1 MQNIIQFLET
11 SDIMTQLN
19 NNPESDPNLIYNILE
34 TIITEALD
42 KYMPLKKIK
51 LHNINIK
58 RQNGSLQVL

>member
-1 MQNIIQFLET
+1 
-11 SDIMTQLN
+11 MTQLN

-51 LHNINIK
+51 LHKHKHKKTEWISAGIIRSIK
-58 RQNGSLQVL
+58 